1 MSCTTVKSAAVA
13 LCFFLLWVLSVM
25 PPGHTA
31 QPANPATALP
41 GMQTGPLPW
50 TRETAHLRERLQ
62 LIALPA
68 LTAEGNALHTHQH
81 LDLFINGAPAT
92 VPANIGVNESERF
105 ISPLHTHDQTGIIHV
120 ESDEIRDF
128 TLGQFFDVWGVRL
141 NKDCVGG
148 YCAGAG
154 NSLKVYLNGKLFS
167 GEPRALVLA
176 DQQEI
181 ALVFGATQSKLKIPS
196 SYNF

>member
-1 MSCTTVKSAAVA
+1 MVCTVFRGAGLTVC
-13 LCFFLLWVLSVM
+13 LLLLWALLILPS
-25 PPGHTA
+25 GNTA
-31 QPANPATALP
+31 QPANQSNHLP

-50 TRETAHLRERLQ
+50 LRETAHLRERLQ

-81 LDLFINGAPAT
+81 LDLFINDGIAII
-92 VPANIGVNESERF
+92 PANIGVNEVERF
-105 ISPLHTHDQTGIIHV
+105 ISPLHTHDETGIIHV

-141 NKDCVGG
+141 TKECVGG
-148 YCAGAG
+148 YCARGG
-154 NSLKVYLNGKLFS
+154 HSLKIYLNGKLLS
-167 GEPRALVLA
+167 GDPRALVLR

-181 ALVFGATQSKLKIPS
+181 ALVYGPSDSKIDVPAR
-196 SYNF
+196 YNF